1 MKSILPSKGCDVNIG
16 NDSGNDSGVKPP
28 YSNTGAENTKVGI
41 DALIDWCSFTMPGND
56 LEDVKFVSEQILK
69 IPFAELISI
78 PKGGNGYKS
87 QLRFGDIAI
96 FYDGQP
102 EMGIHVCM
110 TGQGCRQYEARFG
123 NIWKE
128 LFKFVFNINGHFA
141 RLDTALDD
149 YRGRF
154 TVRDI
159 ADKVRRREVSTY
171 FRGKPQ
177 IIESHDL
184 QSEPG
189 KNDGESVYFGSGQSD
204 LRIRFYNKAVEQG
217 VNYPWVR
224 VETQCRNERAD
235 IMAKMIMCGGDEE
248 LGKIVSGVL
257 RHYVNFLEP
266 SETDTNKARW
276 VVSSWWSE
284 FLGCVERVRLT
295 IQKAVKTIKET
306 MDWIH
311 RQVSKSLS
319 KVDIYLDSKGL
330 DAYDW
335 IGELLSEG
343 RSRFKPSDL
352 AQLQAAGVS
361 M

>member
-1 MKSILPSKGCDVNIG
+1 MNEILPSNGCNVNKENKEG
-16 NDSGNDSGVKPP
+16 TKPP
-28 YSNTGAENTKVGI
+28 DSNTGAENTKVGI
-41 DALIDWCSFTMPGND
+41 EALIDWCSFTLPFDG
-56 LEDVKFVSEQILK
+56 LEGVELVKQVLMIPSEDFVEMS
-69 IPFAELISI
+69 
-78 PKGGNGYKS
+78 KGGNGYKS
-87 QLRFGDIAI
+87 QVRCGDIAI
-96 FYDGQP
+96 FFDGKP
-102 EMGIHVCM
+102 DMGIHVCM

-123 NIWKE
+123 NRWKE
-128 LFKFVFNINGHFA
+128 LFKSIFEPGGHFA

-154 TVRDI
+154 TVKDI
-159 ADKVRRREVSTY
+159 AEKVRRREVRTY

-189 KNDGESVYFGSGQSD
+189 KNDGESVYFGSGQSE

-224 VETQCRNERAD
+224 TETQCRNERAD
-235 IMAKMIMCGGDEE
+235 MMAKMIMCGGDDE

-257 RHYVNFLEP
+257 RHYVNFIEP
-266 SETDTNKARW
+266 CEDTNKARW
-276 VVSSWWSE
+276 AVSFWWDE

-295 IQKAVKTIKET
+295 VQKAVKTIKET
-306 MDWIH
+306 MDWIK
-311 RQVSKSLS
+311 RQVSKSLA
-319 KVDIYLDSKGL
+319 KADVYLDSEGM

-335 IGELLSEG
+335 IGELFAEG
-343 RSRFKPSDL
+343 RSRFKSADY